1 LACGNQIRPV
11 PIAAKI
17 NASHDHGIMKKASRL
32 VAHAANP
39 AKRLHKAPC
48 QALYPAT
55 AGPAVMMTPMM
66 AITQTSTTELPE
78 PGRGSN
84 NSISFELVA
93 KFSMWIATHQYHQ

>member
-1 LACGNQIRPV
+1 MTGAVARTIERLRVLSARRTFITAEV
-11 PIAAKI
+11 T
-17 NASHDHGIMKKASRL
+17 SR
-32 VAHAANP
+32 
-39 AKRLHKAPC
+39 
-48 QALYPAT
+48 

-93 KFSMWIATHQYHQ
+93 KFSMWIAIHQYHQ